1 MNILF
6 CAHFLFKLWIQETK
20 KLKDFYIGANVTL
33 YYIIK
38 TNIHFKSRGNAEKEI
53 MIQNCTNCLGFLNC
67 FLN

>member
-6 CAHFLFKLWIQETK
+6 WGFLRYGYK
-20 KLKDFYIGANVTL
+20 KLKKIKDFYIGANVTL

-38 TNIHFKSRGNAEKEI
+38 TNIHVKSRGNAEKEI
-53 MIQNCTNCLGFLNC
+53 MIQNCTNCSGFLIC